1 MEDNKIYGEASADE
15 QVKITFGRGSIRGA
29 VMDKDFPGAI
39 DFGYYTVDPE
49 TGEKQYGYGVTC
61 IEGHI
66 ASSRIV
72 DCEIL
77 GAENEPKTV
86 KFYRV
91 DDEGYV
97 RTMEVEALD
106 KQLIEALIHAATEEA
121 IAGIVFP
128 DIPEVTVPLYNEGD
142 YIGIEHEENGI
153 DYKVRVRYPELYAKI
168 KDDLAA
174 AGIGDHETINTQQ
187 NERILAIENSFLK
200 DIENGEVSE
209 DEKTRQINVTVSK
222 RASEGEES
230 VETTFTFD
238 IPTDYFYENLD
249 TEIATMKSAIAN
261 KRDKD
266 EPVSVEW
273 EDVHELLE
281 HERENA

>member
-1 MEDNKIYGEASADE
+1 MKDNKIYGEAPAEE

-39 DFGYYTVDPE
+39 NFGYYTVDSE

-66 ASSRIV
+66 ASSRIL

-77 GAENEPKTV
+77 GGENEPKTV

-97 RTMEVEALD
+97 RTMTVEALD
-106 KQLIEALIHAATEEA
+106 KQLIEALIHAATEDA
-121 IAGIVFP
+121 IASIVFP
-128 DIPEVTVPLYNEGD
+128 DIPEVPLYNEGD

-153 DYKVRVRYPELYAKI
+153 DYKVRVRYPELYTKI
-168 KDDLAA
+168 KEDLAA

-200 DIENGEVSE
+200 DIEDGEVSA
-209 DEKTRQINVTVSK
+209 DEQTKQINVTVSK
-222 RASEGEES
+222 RAAEGEEP
-230 VETTFTFD
+230 VETVFTFSV
-238 IPTDYFYENLD
+238 PTDRFYEDLD

-266 EPVSVEW
+266 DPVSVEW